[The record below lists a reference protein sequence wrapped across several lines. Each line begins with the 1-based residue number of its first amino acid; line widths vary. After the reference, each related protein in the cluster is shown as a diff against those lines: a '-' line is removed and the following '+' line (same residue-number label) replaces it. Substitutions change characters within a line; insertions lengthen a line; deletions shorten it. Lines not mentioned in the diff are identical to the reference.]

1 MIQVLRQ
8 LQTDRRGITA
18 LEYGLLVGII
28 MIALLA
34 SFGGFASTVGGL
46 FTTTQSVMLSAMGG

>member
-1 MIQVLRQ
+1 MTQVMSRLR
-8 LQTDRRGITA
+8 TDRRGITA

-34 SFGGFASTVGGL
+34 SFGGFATTVGGL
-46 FTTTQSVMLSAMGG
+46 FTTTQSVMLTAMGG